1 MEASMKRKFTPDF
14 DKKELESGMRRQKL
28 KALEQHADFVF
39 LIGKE
44 KESAEVNWTLVLN
57 EQ

>member
-1 MEASMKRKFTPDF
+1 MEASRKRKFTPDF

-28 KALEQHADFVF
+28 EALEQHADFVF

-44 KESAEVNWTLVLN
+44 KESAEVNSTFIIN
-57 EQ
+57 